1 MLPAVNLSSEQQ
13 DIERAV
19 QNLSAQFPQIPRS
32 HIDHV
37 VAEVRAEHTHSR
49 IRDFVPL
56 LVERKA
62 RRRLSEL
69 SAVRSD

>member
-37 VAEVRAEHTHSR
+37 VAEVRAEYADSR

-56 LVERKA
+56 FIERKA
-62 RRRLSEL
+62 RRRLSTVL
-69 SAVRSD
+69 SD